1 MKPMT
6 ANLKILYQH
15 KVFLWMHLI
24 FILVSFGMVSSH
36 EIGTNNFTVIGLMGM
51 FFSYGSILGGTL
63 SEIINKPFSFCL
75 SGQIK
80 ENKKTILLIWLILMS
95 IFLFVFSRQLA
106 LNLEN
111 NYLAFGL
118 NTGIISFGYWI
129 GVFFTT
135 QRKWSI
141 VPFIIL
147 VIAIIFIFN
156 NIGINIF
163 NIINASPVYQWILLF
178 ISLLFSFVIY
188 LTSFN
193 IGKLKSQR
201 GEGIVENKKVFIS
214 SVLPEAVSSLF
225 LKLIKSNNN
234 KKHTAHLWGQAY
246 LMIGP
251 LILVWKRALFNYF
264 FFGCLLF
271 VPYSAGQ
278 GEIESIYLKIGV
290 LILVSLCLGMAI
302 PGKVFQSFLLF
313 ERKEYLQRRIIILLV
328 NLIFLLCFISA
339 LNFISSLL
347 WAGFDPDLWKVLI
360 IPVIMLP
367 FFRGIAVL
375 SNKLDSAG
383 RITLIVLGYVIM
395 TGFSLWG
402 YFVLANSSILI
413 DLVIIV
419 FAVTVTWGFS
429 FAVLYYDSMKKSL
442 C

>member
-15 KVFLWMHLI
+15 KLLWMIHLS
-24 FILVSFGMVSSH
+24 FISVSFAMALNH
-36 EIGTNNFTVIGLMGM
+36 EIGANNSIVIGLMVM

-75 SGQIK
+75 SDQVK
-80 ENKKTILLIWLILMS
+80 ENKKIILLIWLVLMG

-106 LNLEN
+106 LNLKN

-129 GVFFTT
+129 GIFFTT
-135 QRKWSI
+135 QRKLNI
-141 VPFIIL
+141 VPFFMPL
-147 VIAIIFIFN
+147 IAIIFIFN
-156 NIGINIF
+156 NIGINIVD
-163 NIINASPVYQWILLF
+163 IIIATPVYQWIMLF
-178 ISLLFSFVIY
+178 ICALLSFVIY

-193 IGKLKSQR
+193 IGKLKRQR
-201 GEGIVENKKVFIS
+201 VEGIVKNKKVFIS
-214 SVLPEAVSSLF
+214 SVLPDAVSSPF
-225 LKLIKSNNN
+225 LKLIKSNSN
-234 KKHTAHLWGQAY
+234 KKHTSHLWGQAY

-251 LILVWKRALFNYF
+251 LILVWKSALFNYF
-264 FFGCLLF
+264 FWGCLIL

-278 GEIESIYLKIGV
+278 GEFESIYLKIGV
-290 LILVSLCLGMAI
+290 LILLSLCLGMAI

-313 ERKEYLQRRIIILLV
+313 ERKEYFQRRIIILLV

-339 LNFISSLL
+339 LNFISGLL
-347 WAGFDPDLWKVLI
+347 WAGFDPVLWKLLI

-367 FFRGIAVL
+367 FFSGIAVVA
-375 SNKLDSAG
+375 NKLDSAG
-383 RITLIVLGYVIM
+383 RVTLIVLGYVVM
-395 TGFSLWG
+395 TGFSFWG
-402 YFVLANSSILI
+402 CFVLATASILI

-419 FAVTVTWGFS
+419 SAIAVTWGFS
-429 FAVLYYDSMKKSL
+429 FAVLYYDSIKKSL